1 MSKYLTAARDELNYL
16 LENYVSRD
24 VPAPPN
30 MHLAIIANL
39 LSHIEVQNTEASLQR
54 GLAQIKAGE
63 VVDIDWKGSRET
75 DGSLPEPEPDPLDEG
90 NHAERVDKVGDRW
103 SWCDECNGFRLIHTL
118 RQHGPQLGWPVAEID
133 YHYGPLTFAPGIPH
147 NPDNQQNMPTE
158 YSTNRM
164 HLVYR
169 GDDGTYY
176 YQPWQDVAEVGAWV
190 DPETDEDMD
199 LVGWTTKV

>member
-16 LENYVSRD
+16 LENYVGRN
-24 VPAPPN
+24 VPAPAN
-30 MHLAIIANL
+30 AHLAIIANL
-39 LSHIEVQNTEASLQR
+39 LAHIEVQNTEASIQR
-54 GLAQIKAGE
+54 GLEQIKASE
-63 VVDIDWKGSRET
+63 VVDIDWK
-75 DGSLPEPEPDPLDEG
+75 DSLPEPDPLDET
-90 NHAERVDKVGDRW
+90 NRDDRIDRDGDRW
-103 SWCDECNGFRLIHTL
+103 RWCDKCCGFRNVGA
-118 RQHGPQLGWPVAEID
+118 HGMHSPSHGWTASGINEL
-133 YHYGPLTFAPGIPH
+133 YGPLTFASGIPH
-147 NPDNQQNMPTE
+147 DPDNQQSLPTE

-176 YQPWQDVAEVGAWV
+176 YQPWQDVAEVGGLV